1 MIGHTEHSETII
13 KVLKGLYKHY
23 IERPMCGFA
32 HCLAIDTRINVKL
45 TVS

>member
-13 KVLKGLYKHY
+13 KVLKGFYKHY

-32 HCLAIDTRINVKL
+32 HLFSNRYTDQC
-45 TVS
+45 